1 MPAARRSKARRPTA
15 ARRPPVDPVWEIALD
30 QIEMEIKTL
39 PPKLRQGSASWLRS
53 ARKTIRD
60 AEKALG
66 GTVTPRRARATRSF
80 PLGLGPCPAPYHRAV
95 LPARQARPA
104 TFPLAP

>member
-15 ARRPPVDPVWEIALD
+15 ARPRVDPVWEIALD
-30 QIEMEIKTL
+30 QIEMQIKTL

-60 AEKALG
+60 AEKAMG
-66 GTVTPRRARATRSF
+66 GNVTPSRARPTR
-80 PLGLGPCPAPYHRAV
+80 
-95 LPARQARPA
+95 
-104 TFPLAP
+104 